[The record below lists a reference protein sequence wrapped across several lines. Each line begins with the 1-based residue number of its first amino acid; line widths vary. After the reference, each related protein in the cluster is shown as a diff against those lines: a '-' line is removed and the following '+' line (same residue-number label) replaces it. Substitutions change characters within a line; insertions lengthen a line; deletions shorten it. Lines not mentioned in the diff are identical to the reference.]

1 MRENRDR
8 EIAGM
13 KEEPTEVTNQTLIEI
28 ANTDMKTKTDE
39 VLDKKTAK
47 TDKKNAKIAKKTT
60 NEKTDMKSNTDDEI
74 QNTNEKTKTD

>member
-1 MRENRDR
+1 
-8 EIAGM
+8 M

-47 TDKKNAKIAKKTT
+47 TDTRW
-60 NEKTDMKSNTDDEI
+60 
-74 QNTNEKTKTD
+74 TKTSFASLWKLFIEVRF